1 MSNTTVYEMITEQIV
16 SQLEAGTAPWRQPWK
31 AGGAPRNIVS
41 GKAYRGI
48 NWFLLSATAMS
59 AGYSSPYW
67 MTYKQAAERGGNV
80 RKGEKSTR
88 IVFWK
93 QLKVTDKETGKPTTI
108 PMLRYYSVFNL
119 DQTENVRSR
128 QDAEKAQDN
137 EHTPNTDAD
146 AIIRAYVTG
155 TGPALTEKGTAAF
168 YTPDTDTV
176 TLPPR
181 QTFDTPDNFYSTAFH
196 ELGHSTGHETR
207 LNRKSGNAFGSH
219 DYGRE
224 ELIAEMTAAFL
235 SAEANI
241 TNTLPL
247 SASYLASWISTIK
260 ADVKAVVVAAGAA
273 QRAADLILDRAPAA
287 AATDSDSDTG
297 RAAA

>member
-1 MSNTTVYEMITEQIV
+1 MSATTAYEVITEQIIA
-16 SQLEAGTAPWRQPWK
+16 QLEAGTAPWRQPWK

-48 NWFLLSATAMS
+48 NWFLLQVTA
-59 AGYSSPYW
+59 AEQGYSSPYW

-119 DQTENVRSR
+119 DQTENVRPR
-128 QDAEKAQDN
+128 QDAEEAQDN

-196 ELGHSTGHETR
+196 ELGHSTGHADR
-207 LNRKSGNAFGSH
+207 LNRTKGKQFGDH
-219 DYGRE
+219 AYGRE

-235 SAEANI
+235 TAEAGI
-241 TNTLPL
+241 VNTLPT
-247 SASYLASWISTIK
+247 SAAYLASWIRTIRE
-260 ADVKAVVVAAGAA
+260 DVKAVVVAAGAA
-273 QRAADLILDRAPAA
+273 QKAADLILNREQPTEQAVAA
-287 AATDSDSDTG
+287 
-297 RAAA
+297 